1 MSQIVKADKLSTRE
15 RMMGR
20 VLKWAPWLSFFLVA
34 LPFPLFFFFLYLI
47 SASVEVAAIYIF
59 LALISLAIGSIAG
72 LAALIFLLFYRKRW
86 LKRMRDKMAVDGITA
101 DEVTWFMSELTTAE
115 RQALKA
121 VEGQNALLADAY
133 RETLAARL
141 TATRVLASAKRDLL
155 TVERRLNR
163 ASYIQGTDT
172 TALQEELRADRTRL
186 LRVRQEG
193 SERLAEAETRLQM
206 IEAAASRGASWDETN
221 FALQRLGAAREQL
234 PLALEVARIEQE
246 AREDFERHA
255 RESRASMPPAPT
267 TGQHQTLPAQGEP
280 SSGSNT

>member
-72 LAALIFLLFYRKRW
+72 LAVLIFLLFYRKRW

-133 RETLAARL
+133 RET
-141 TATRVLASAKRDLL
+141 
-155 TVERRLNR
+155 
-163 ASYIQGTDT
+163 
-172 TALQEELRADRTRL
+172 
-186 LRVRQEG
+186 
-193 SERLAEAETRLQM
+193 
-206 IEAAASRGASWDETN
+206 
-221 FALQRLGAAREQL
+221 
-234 PLALEVARIEQE
+234 
-246 AREDFERHA
+246 
-255 RESRASMPPAPT
+255 
-267 TGQHQTLPAQGEP
+267 
-280 SSGSNT
+280 